1 MIEQPG
7 LADKLQKV
15 NEATEKLTQMT
26 LDAAEQGRP
35 IDCVEQDLWSGL
47 MQLGAQLLGCVFT
60 QLGHGDVGPEISR
73 EGQKPL
79 QRSDQPHRRRY
90 RSVFGVF
97 ELHRYVYAEQRKRPA
112 ECIPFDE
119 QIALP
124 SHDYSLLLEKWV
136 GADACKESFE
146 EAVSTLERMLGSRI
160 PVDSAE
166 RVCRRQGEMVD
177 EFFDQ
182 LPTPPADEEGQILVE
197 TIDRKGVPICR
208 REAEP
213 TEPAPLF
220 GPNEQKGP
228 KPGTKKMAAVG
239 SVYSVD
245 RYYRDADTVLAA
257 LFRRRK
263 EADRAKSPDKRPRPQ
278 HRRMQSLLPVTAE
291 DSGEPATIDPL
302 AAVCGWMSQQI
313 DDRKDAAEE
322 LVLLCDGE
330 ESLWET
336 EAIFRGESAEVTEVL
351 DLLHAVPRIW
361 KCAEHLHGEEPIE
374 RFVYPRLR
382 WLLEGKAGS
391 VIRGFR
397 RMASVRE
404 LTGKARREVDTACA
418 YLEKHLSRMRYDQ
431 YLARGLPIATGVIEG
446 ACRHLV
452 KDRFERSG
460 MRWTIEGAQSIL
472 NLRSIKTSGLSQE
485 YYAYYRY
492 HRLAERYG
500 ETRMNYADQFQ
511 LAA

>member
-1 MIEQPG
+1 MIDQPE

-15 NEATEKLTQMT
+15 NEATEKLTQIT

-35 IDCVEQDLWSGL
+35 IDCVEQDLWNGL
-47 MQLGAQLLGCVFT
+47 MQLGAQLLDCLLT
-60 QLGHGDVGPEISR
+60 QLGDGDVGPEIAR
-73 EGQKPL
+73 QGQRPL
-79 QRSDQPHRRRY
+79 RRSDQPQRRRY
-90 RSVFGVF
+90 RSIFGVF
-97 ELHRYVYAEQRKRPA
+97 EFQRYVYAEQRKRRA

-136 GADACKESFE
+136 AVDACNEAFE
-146 EAVSTLERMLGSRI
+146 EAVSMLERVLGSRI

-166 RVCRRQGEMVD
+166 RICRRQGEMVD

-182 LPTPPADEEGQILVE
+182 LPPPPAEEEGQILVE

-208 REAEP
+208 RE
-213 TEPAPLF
+213 TEPPEAAPLF
-220 GPNEQKGP
+220 GPSEQKGA

-257 LFRRRK
+257 LFRRRT
-263 EADRAKSPDKRPRPQ
+263 EDDDAKTPGQRPRPQ
-278 HRRMQSLLPVTAE
+278 HRRVQSLLPVTVE
-291 DSGEPATIDPL
+291 DAGEPVRIDPL
-302 AAVCGWMSQQI
+302 AGVCGWMSQEV
-313 DDRKDAAEE
+313 DDRKDATEQ

-330 ESLWET
+330 QALWET
-336 EAIFRGESAEVTEVL
+336 EAIFRGDSAEVTEIL

-361 KCAEHLHGEEPIE
+361 KCAEHLHGDEPIE
-374 RFVYPRLR
+374 RFVYQRLR
-382 WLLEGKAGS
+382 SLLQGKAGS
-391 VIRGFR
+391 IIRGFR
-397 RMASVRE
+397 RMASVRG
-404 LTGKARREVDTACA
+404 LTGKVRGEIDTACA
-418 YLEKHLSRMRYDQ
+418 YLEKHLSRMRYDE

-452 KDRFERSG
+452 KDRLERSG
-460 MRWTIEGAQSIL
+460 MRWTIAGAQSIL
-472 NLRSIKTSGLSQE
+472 NLRSVKTSGLSQE
-485 YYAYYRY
+485 YYGYYRH

-500 ETRMNYADQFQ
+500 KTRMNYADQFQ